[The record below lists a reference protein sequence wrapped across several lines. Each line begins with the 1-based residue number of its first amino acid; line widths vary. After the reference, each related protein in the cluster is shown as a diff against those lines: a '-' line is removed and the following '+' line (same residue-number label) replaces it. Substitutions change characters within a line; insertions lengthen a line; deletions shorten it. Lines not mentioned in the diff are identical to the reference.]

1 MSNHTKILFALI
13 AVVAFVVGF
22 AINKS
27 RVSDVID
34 SQALLRAKLD
44 YESNPASIDA
54 HLGKVTLVNF
64 WATWCTPCREEMPV
78 FEMMYRAAKTDG
90 FQVIGVAIDNP
101 ETAQPMLDSMD
112 ITYPIFYAEKTGMTV
127 METAGN
133 PQGLL
138 PYSLLLDEEG
148 RVIEQVLGKVDEQQI
163 AGWLS
168 THLPP
173 SISSSN

>member
-34 SQALLRAKLD
+34 SQVLLQAKLD
-44 YESNPASIDA
+44 YQSNPASIDA

-138 PYSLLLDEEG
+138 PYSLLLDEQG

-173 SISSSN
+173 SISSNN